1 MDHFISEQQQI
12 RFKETFNELC
22 FDAPFDYYDDGKHTA
37 YFSFIYYTIKSNGR
51 TQSTGI
57 SHELSLVEYK
67 RRTYVIDPYSELFD
81 VVREIEVNNGYPQY
95 GLLLSKDSEL
105 FKFDLKSMYGD
116 LSNSEE
122 EIYAFSFDTWLSSD
136 WTPVNELM
144 QLMGLEDDDTST
156 LTDLFIS
163 LSDDKIEINEEVFY
177 KDIKIKC
184 SQIIN
189 VQDFAYDFV
198 IKFK

>member
-37 YFSFIYYTIKSNGR
+37 YFSFIYNTIKSNGR
-51 TQSTGI
+51 TQSIGI

-95 GLLLSKDSEL
+95 GLLLSKDSEP